1 VGLGD
6 PDLSHDYR
14 VIALDCR
21 GHGKSGKPTDEN
33 QYGMEMVN
41 DIVRLMDHLG
51 IEKAHIVGYSMG
63 GSIALK
69 MLTVRPERFL
79 TAVIGGSTG
88 FRLPEDFDNP
98 DMPLIKNLQ
107 SGMSFTDAILAD
119 APPGAPAPSRNSAH
133 K

>member
-1 VGLGD
+1 
-6 PDLSHDYR
+6 
-14 VIALDCR
+14 
-21 GHGKSGKPTDEN
+21 
-33 QYGMEMVN
+33 MVN